1 MKKSVYKTTEGRDK
15 IRAYYGKV
23 LSHFPFE
30 QRYVET
36 SYGQTFLLTAGE
48 ESNPPIVLLHGSCSN
63 SAFWFPELSALS
75 ENYRVFA
82 VDIIGEAGNSEE
94 YRPDLS
100 TDDFSLWLK
109 EVLEAIGLEK
119 AAIAGNSLGGWL
131 AIKFAAAFPEK
142 VSQLIL
148 IASAGLSEI
157 RSQFLQNTEQ
167 TLQSGDPIQMDTD
180 VLGEQNIPKEAL
192 DFLNLILENFEPIQE
207 IPVHPDEVLHRL
219 IMPVL
224 YVGGENDWII
234 DSQSSAKRL
243 SRLVPSAETL
253 LLPNLGH
260 MITNNQQY
268 IVPFL
273 EKYKLKY

>member
-1 MKKSVYKTTEGRDK
+1 MKRSVYKTTEGRDK
-15 IRAYYGKV
+15 IRAYYNKI

-36 SYGQTFLLTAGE
+36 SYGQTFLLTTGE
-48 ESNPPIVLLHGSCSN
+48 ESNPPIILLHGSCSN

-157 RSQFLQNTEQ
+157 RQQFLQSAEQ
-167 TLQSGDPIQMDTD
+167 SRQSNDPIEVDTD
-180 VLGEQNIPKEAL
+180 ILGEQSIPKEAL
-192 DFLNLILENFEPIQE
+192 DFLNLIVENYEPIQE
-207 IPVHPDEVLHRL
+207 LPVHPDEALLRL
-219 IMPVL
+219 TMPVL

-234 DSQSSAKRL
+234 DSQASAQRL
-243 SRLVPSAETL
+243 TRLVPSAELL

-260 MITNNQQY
+260 MITNNHQY
-268 IVPFL
+268 MIPFL
-273 EKYKLKY
+273 E

>member
-1 MKKSVYKTTEGRDK
+1 MKRSVYKTTEGRDK
-15 IRAYYGKV
+15 IRAYYNKI

-36 SYGQTFLLTAGE
+36 GYGQTFLLIAGE
-48 ESNPPIVLLHGSCSN
+48 ESNPPIILLHGSCSN

-75 ENYRVFA
+75 KNYRVFA
-82 VDIIGEAGNSEE
+82 VDMIGEAGNSEE

-100 TDDFSLWLK
+100 SDDFSLWLK

-157 RSQFLQNTEQ
+157 RHQFLQSAEQ
-167 TLQSGDPIQMDTD
+167 TRQSDNPLEVDTD
-180 VLGEQNIPKEAL
+180 ILGEQNIPKEAL
-192 DFLNLILENFEPIQE
+192 DFLNLIVENYEPIQE
-207 IPVHPDEVLHRL
+207 LPVHPDDALYRL
-219 IMPVL
+219 AMPVL
-224 YVGGENDWII
+224 YVGGENDRII
-234 DSQSSAKRL
+234 DSQASAQRL
-243 SRLVPSAETL
+243 MRLVPSAELL

-260 MITNNQQY
+260 MITDNQQY
-268 IVPFL
+268 ILPFL
-273 EKYKLKY
+273 EKY

>member
-1 MKKSVYKTTEGRDK
+1 MKRSVYKTTEGRDK
-15 IRAYYGKV
+15 IRGYYNKV

-36 SYGQTFLLTAGE
+36 SYGQTFLLTTGE
-48 ESNPPIVLLHGSCSN
+48 ESNPPIILLHGSCSN

-94 YRPDLS
+94 YRPDLRA
-100 TDDFSLWLK
+100 DDFSLWLK
-109 EVLEAIGLEK
+109 EVLEAIGLKK

-157 RSQFLQNTEQ
+157 RLQFLQSAEQ
-167 TLQSGDPIQMDTD
+167 SRQSDDTLEVDTD
-180 VLGEQNIPKEAL
+180 ILGEQNIPKEAL
-192 DFLNLILENFEPIQE
+192 DFLNLIVENYEPIQE
-207 IPVHPDEVLHRL
+207 LPVHSDDALYRL
-219 IMPVL
+219 TMPVL

-234 DSQSSAKRL
+234 DSQASAQRL
-243 SRLVPSAETL
+243 TRLVPSAELL

-260 MITNNQQY
+260 MITNNQKY
-268 IVPFL
+268 IIPFL
-273 EKYKLKY
+273 EKY

>member
-1 MKKSVYKTTEGRDK
+1 MKKSVYKTEEGRDK
-15 IRAYYGKV
+15 IRAYYNKV

-48 ESNPPIVLLHGSCSN
+48 ASNPPIILLHGSCSN

-75 ENYRVFA
+75 EDYRVFA
-82 VDIIGEAGNSEE
+82 IDIIGEAGNSEE
-94 YRPDLS
+94 YRPELYS
-100 TDDFSLWLK
+100 EDFALWLR
-109 EVLEAIGLEK
+109 EVLEALDLEK

-157 RSQFLQNTEQ
+157 RLQFLQSAEQ
-167 TLQSGDPIQMDTD
+167 SRQSDNPLELDTNI
-180 VLGEQNIPKEAL
+180 LGEQNIPKEAL
-192 DFLNLILENFEPIQE
+192 DFLNLIVENYEPIQE
-207 IPVHPDEVLHRL
+207 LPVHPDDALYRL
-219 IMPVL
+219 TMPVL

-234 DSQSSAKRL
+234 DSQASAQRL
-243 SRLVPSAETL
+243 MRLVPSAELL

-268 IVPFL
+268 ILSFL
-273 EKYKLKY
+273 EKTR